1 MPAFFRLH
9 DVDHDRR
16 LSPRELAVLYGGHDY
31 DVDLDAIEEQIV
43 DPLLDR
49 FDTDRDGYLSLDEYR
64 HAIDVDD
71 GVPSGPRHA
80 GEAVT
85 RPNTPPAQG
94 SSWRRRGP
102 RPHAR
107 LTPSPALSSRQQR
120 RPQRHPR
127 PRPRRPRAHAR
138 LTSRPSFARHRLHD
152 PTSALPRGL
161 WTPL

>member
-1 MPAFFRLH
+1 MRQEHSIEDYSMPAFFRLH

-102 RPHAR
+102 RP
-107 LTPSPALSSRQQR
+107 
-120 RPQRHPR
+120 
-127 PRPRRPRAHAR
+127 RPRRPRAHAR